1 MGNKLE
7 RVTDAIAN
15 MPDTDKVEKKVMK
28 VFTIILVVAIFV
40 LVVFCIVM
48 ANALM
53 PVDRNDTNKVEFKV
67 QSGWGSSKVVEELEH
82 EHLIKNAFL
91 IKLYLKL
98 NPADEIKEGTY
109 MISKAMSVT
118 DILDVLSSSS
128 SVENETVNVT
138 LIEGKRFTSYMEQ
151 IANTFDFK
159 YDDLINKTKD
169 TEYLDK
175 LINKYWFITDDIKK
189 QDIKYPLEGYIFA
202 DTYNIRKNANIEEVL
217 DTLIGE
223 LDKKLTPYKDEIT
236 ASGKSIHSLL
246 TLASMIELEAGT
258 GKFTLPNNSEV
269 SEREVVSSVFNNRLD
284 KGIKLGSDVTTYY
297 AVDKTLQESLTQDDL
312 DSCNGYNTRGNCVS
326 GLPVGPICSPSLSS
340 IVAAIRPAKTDYLY
354 FVADKNGKLY
364 PAVDEYGHN
373 KNIQYLKDHDLWN

>member
-1 MGNKLE
+1 MGNSVEKITE
-7 RVTDAIAN
+7 AISK

-28 VFTIILVVAIFV
+28 VFTILLVIAIFI
-40 LVVFCIVM
+40 LVVFCIIM

-91 IKLYLKL
+91 VKLYLKFS
-98 NPADEIKEGTY
+98 PSDEIKEGTY
-109 MISKAMSVT
+109 MISKAMSVN
-118 DILDVLSSSS
+118 DILEILSSSS
-128 SVENETVNVT
+128 SVENETINVR
-138 LIEGKRFTSYMEQ
+138 LIEGKRFTTYMQQ
-151 IANTFDFK
+151 ISETFNFK
-159 YDDLINKTKD
+159 YDDVIAKTKD

-175 LINKYWFITDDIKK
+175 LINKYWFITDDIKNDK
-189 QDIKYPLEGYIFA
+189 LYYPLEGYVFA
-202 DTYNIRKNANIEEVL
+202 DTYNIRKNATIEEVL

-258 GKFTLPNNSEV
+258 GNFTLPNNSEV

-284 KGIKLGSDVTTYY
+284 KNIKLGSDVTTYY
-297 AVDKTLQESLTQDDL
+297 AVNKTLQESLTQQDL
-312 DSCNGYNTRGNCVS
+312 SSCDAYNTRGDCVS

-373 KNIQYLKDHDLWN
+373 KNIEYLKSHDLWN